1 MRFFTR
7 RIVFYAITAWAA
19 ITINFFI
26 PRIMPGDPV
35 SALIAK
41 NQGRISP
48 DAAEALRALFGLDED
63 MSLWDQ
69 YVAYWKLLLQGDLGI
84 SFTYM
89 APVADVI
96 RQALP
101 WTIGLVGIATI
112 ISFTI
117 GTLVGTGIGWRR
129 GTWMDGLLPLSDVL
143 LGGAVLLA
151 RPDRHLAVLGDAR
164 LVPRQRQLRPQPWCP
179 RCRGSSSG
187 PSSTTASCRP

>member
-1 MRFFTR
+1 MRFFIR

-69 YVAYWKLLLQGDLGI
+69 YVDYWRLLLHGRPGDLVHAT
-84 SFTYM
+84 S
-89 APVADVI
+89 
-96 RQALP
+96 RRP
-101 WTIGLVGIATI
+101 WRT
-112 ISFTI
+112 
-117 GTLVGTGIGWRR
+117 
-129 GTWMDGLLPLSDVL
+129 
-143 LGGAVLLA
+143 
-151 RPDRHLAVLGDAR
+151 
-164 LVPRQRQLRPQPWCP
+164 
-179 RCRGSSSG
+179 
-187 PSSTTASCRP
+187 

>member
-48 DAAEALRALFGLDED
+48 DAAEALRALFGLDEN

-69 YVAYWKLLLQGDLGI
+69 YVAYWKLLLQGDLGT

-96 RQALP
+96 QQALP
-101 WTIGLVGIATI
+101 WTIGLVGVATI

-117 GTLVGTGIGWRR
+117 GTLVAPGSAGAAGPGWTGCC
-129 GTWMDGLLPLSDVL
+129 PC
-143 LGGAVLLA
+143 
-151 RPDRHLAVLGDAR
+151 
-164 LVPRQRQLRPQPWCP
+164 PRSSP
-179 RCRGSSSG
+179 RCRTSGS
-187 PSSTTASCRP
+187 PSSPSRCSR